1 MATKKSHIV
10 GSADLTLTVNI
21 PADLNLIQ
29 SDPKSGQYKIKTI
42 NKIADGDGIEV
53 VHSSNAEA

>member
-29 SDPKSGQYKIKTI
+29 SDPGSGEYQIKKLRLDSSKHI
-42 NKIADGDGIEV
+42 V
-53 VHSSNAEA
+53 VVYDEDAEE

>member
-29 SDPKSGQYKIKTI
+29 SDPGSGEYQIKKLRLDSSKHI
-42 NKIADGDGIEV
+42 V
-53 VHSSNAEA
+53 VVYDEDAEA